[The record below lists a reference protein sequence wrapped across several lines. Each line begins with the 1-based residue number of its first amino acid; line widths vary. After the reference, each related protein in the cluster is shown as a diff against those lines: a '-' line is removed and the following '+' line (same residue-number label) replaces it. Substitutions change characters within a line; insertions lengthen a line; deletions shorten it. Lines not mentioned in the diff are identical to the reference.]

1 MLMFHH
7 KQQYGFTL
15 IELVVFIVVLAVGL
29 TGTVLVIN
37 QTVANAPKAMMHIR
51 AMEIAQAYLDE
62 ISTKRFDENTGQG
75 GLPVCDSPTP
85 VAPITPCSNV
95 MGPEGSETRNIFNDV
110 DDYHGTNDSPPVDAS
125 GITNADYVGYGVQI
139 SISYA
144 GNDLALAN
152 NRFAKRIN
160 LVITSPFGDQ
170 IPVSY
175 YRTNF

>member
-1 MLMFHH
+1 MLTFYN

-15 IELVVFIVVLAVGL
+15 VELVVFIVILAVGL
-29 TGTVLVIN
+29 TGTILAIH
-37 QTVANAPKAMMHIR
+37 QTVANAPKAMMHVR

-75 GLPVCDSPTP
+75 GLPTCDSPTP
-85 VAPITPCSNV
+85 AAPVIACSNV
-95 MGPEGSETRNIFNDV
+95 LGPEAGEIRNTFNDV
-110 DDYHGTNDSPPVDAS
+110 DDYNGINDSPPVDAS
-125 GITNADYVGYGVQI
+125 GNVNPDYTGYGVQI
-139 SISYA
+139 SLSYA
-144 GNDLALAN
+144 GTELALAN

-160 LVITSPFGDQ
+160 LVITSPFGDR